1 MKTFISLLL
10 VVASSWAFASDV
22 KRLKIKSVDNI
33 KIDTFIYLP
42 DDLAKAKGIVLTIGG
57 SGFTK
62 AGFGGPANFSQM
74 FAANDFIALEW
85 NKRGILTSQN
95 VDSTTLDKTVY
106 ESATIENIVVD
117 ASKVLEF
124 ARKTYPHLPVFIVGG
139 SEGSVTTTLLAEYY
153 PNDIKAVATFGNVVT
168 PFIQLVNM
176 QITDILF
183 KEIWSDLDANK
194 DQVVSPAELSGFK
207 TAVEEFQFI
216 AKLDF
221 AKVDVT
227 SDGTVAR
234 EELAKFLVNYIINEN
249 PNKNYSYES
258 SGVPPNYLNSIFRI
272 APLTY
277 RAYNIS
283 IPVFIAQGEDDWNTP
298 TKYVYEFQTQCKTSK
313 LQNFTFKYY
322 AKVGHAPSKEMF
334 SDFLSYFESFTP
346 AK

>member
-1 MKTFISLLL
+1 MKTLISLLL

-33 KIDTFIYLP
+33 KLDAFIYLP

-74 FAANDFIALEW
+74 FAASDFIALEW

-95 VDSTTLDKTVY
+95 VDSTTLDKSIY
-106 ESATIENIVVD
+106 DSATIENIVVD

-153 PNDIKAVATFGNVVT
+153 PQDIKAVATFGNVVV
-168 PFIQLVNM
+168 PFVQLVHM
-176 QITDILF
+176 QISSIVFQDV
-183 KEIWSDLDANK
+183 WNDLDTNK
-194 DQVVSPAELSGFK
+194 DQSLSPAEITGFK
-207 TAVEEFQFI
+207 TDLEEYSFI

-221 AKVDVT
+221 AKADVT
-227 SDGTVAR
+227 SDGKLSR
-234 EELAKFLVNYIINEN
+234 DEMAKFLVNYITLEN
-249 PNKNYSYES
+249 PDKDYSYKS
-258 SGVPPNYLNSIFRI
+258 SGVPPRYMDSIFRV
-272 APLTY
+272 APLTN

-298 TKYVYEFQTQCKTSK
+298 AKDVYQFQVQCQTSRLK
-313 LQNFTFKYY
+313 NFSFKYY
-322 AKVGHAPSKEMF
+322 AKVGHAPSREMF
-334 SDFLSYFESFTP
+334 SDFLSYFESFVP